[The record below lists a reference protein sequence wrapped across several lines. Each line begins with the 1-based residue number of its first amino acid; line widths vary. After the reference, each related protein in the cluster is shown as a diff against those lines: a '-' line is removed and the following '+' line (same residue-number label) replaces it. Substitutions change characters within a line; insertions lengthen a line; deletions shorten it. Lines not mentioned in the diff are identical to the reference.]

1 MDQTIV
7 RDILVLIGLCI
18 VVTPLA
24 LWVSR
29 RIFGGGL
36 IYATIG
42 WMLLLTDI
50 TGIVAFS
57 IGRIGVSIYSMALGL
72 VLIAGG
78 LGAVVLGVNQ
88 RIILPVKRLITVAR
102 AVSLGDMEQAIDL
115 RARDEI
121 GQLAQAFQEMVAYQQ
136 TASMFALAVAQGN
149 YAVTIEPRSPQ
160 DKLSQALL
168 HMLEIQRTLI
178 QRIEQSIRDV
188 TQASGQVLDASEQ
201 SADATSQII
210 EAIAHVA
217 KSTNV
222 QTEYIGQ
229 IRDLIKNQVTAVET
243 IANGASHQEKAVQ
256 ETENVLTNQLG
267 AAMRQVS
274 ATLQESR
281 RAADSADAVA
291 QQGALA
297 VGKTIDRMN
306 AIAASLEQ
314 VSKRVV
320 EMGHRSQQIV
330 AIVQTIDEIAE
341 RTNLLALNAAIEAA
355 RAGVEGRGFAV
366 VANEVRK
373 LAERSAASAKEI
385 GDLIGAVQETSSQ
398 AVHAMEQSNHEMQQG
413 LATADETHQSLDQ
426 IQRAVAEVDAQMV
439 SLGRVVDAIT
449 QGNRTL
455 QSVITRVSAI
465 GDENTRSSQRLS
477 ASGEGLMRAIV
488 ELSAIAEENSAA
500 AEQVSSSTENV
511 GEHVKLAAI
520 SADNLSVMATDLRE
534 MISQFVMAAPPA
546 GNERKT
552 PQCPEG
558 KRYQGVPVPNIKI
571 RATI

>member
-1 MDQTIV
+1 MDNTIV
-7 RDILVLIGLCI
+7 RDILILIGLCI
-18 VVTPLA
+18 VVTPIA

-42 WMLLLTDI
+42 WMLLLTNI

-57 IGRIGVSIYSMALGL
+57 IGRIGVSIYSMAIGL

-136 TASMFALAVAQGN
+136 TASAFALAVAQGN

-210 EAIAHVA
+210 DAIAHVA
-217 KSTNV
+217 KSANV

-229 IRDLIKNQVTAVET
+229 IRDLIQNQVTAVDA
-243 IANGASHQEKAVQ
+243 IATGANHQEKAVQ

-267 AAMRQVS
+267 AAMRQAS
-274 ATLQESR
+274 ATPKESR

-291 QQGALA
+291 QQGAVA

-385 GDLIGAVQETSSQ
+385 GDLIGAVQETSNQ

-426 IQRAVAEVDAQMV
+426 IQRAVAEVDTQMV

-449 QGNRTL
+449 QGNQTL

-465 GDENTRSSQRLS
+465 GDENTRSSQGLS

-520 SADNLSVMATDLRE
+520 SADSLSVMATDLRE
-534 MISQFVMAAPPA
+534 LISKFVMAAPPA

-552 PQCPEG
+552 PQRPEG
-558 KRYQGVPVPNIKI
+558 KRYQGVPVSDGRV
-571 RATI
+571 RATP